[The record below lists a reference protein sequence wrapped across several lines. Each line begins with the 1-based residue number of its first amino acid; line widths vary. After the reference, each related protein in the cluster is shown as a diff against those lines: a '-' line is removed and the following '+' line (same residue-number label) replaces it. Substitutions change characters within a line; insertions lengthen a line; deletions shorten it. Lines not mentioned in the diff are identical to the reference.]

1 MAETKRLKIIQHLIA
16 TAEAIE
22 SIKSVGYGS
31 FEVLQ
36 KPRPALGILP
46 DDEITERYPD
56 DIYSE
61 RAGLACRIAVDEA
74 GDRAGLELERIIG
87 DLHAAL
93 LADPTRGGLADDT
106 WKVGIASLFT
116 DQNYPRAGADFK
128 IIVQYQTNENDAT

>member
-1 MAETKRLKIIQHLIA
+1 MIAETKRLKIIQHLIA
-16 TAEAIE
+16 TAEAIG

-61 RAGLACRIAVDEA
+61 RAGNS
-74 GDRAGLELERIIG
+74 DR
-87 DLHAAL
+87 
-93 LADPTRGGLADDT
+93 
-106 WKVGIASLFT
+106 
-116 DQNYPRAGADFK
+116 
-128 IIVQYQTNENDAT
+128 

>member
-1 MAETKRLKIIQHLIA
+1 MADTKRLKIIQHLIA

-61 RAGLACRIAVDEA
+61 RAGFACRLAVDEA
-74 GDRAGLELERIIG
+74 GDHAGLDLERIIG

-93 LADPTRGGLADDT
+93 LADPTSGGR
-106 WKVGIASLFT
+106 F
-116 DQNYPRAGADFK
+116 QNHRA
-128 IIVQYQTNENDAT
+128 ISNEGKGRHITRRIYGRSHPKCF